1 MPDRA
6 LELAD
11 ERDRLRRL
19 ARRWWPL
26 RRWLTARA
34 DALETQRLELL
45 LKRYRVGKAPIW
57 MAPFNEIARSIEP
70 RERRS
75 R

>member
-1 MPDRA
+1 MVDLA
-6 LELAD
+6 LELEA

-34 DALETQRLELL
+34 DALETQRLEVLL
-45 LKRYRVGKAPIW
+45 HRYRVGKEPVW
-57 MAPFNEIARSIEP
+57 LAPFNDIARSIEP